1 VVLMSAHHAKPKP
14 YIIGLTG
21 GIASGKTTASKY
33 FQEKGLTVIDSDQI
47 VKNLWNTNE
56 EMIQKVESIFGFEIR
71 SKTDKK
77 KLSQLIFNDKK
88 LRLKLNDII
97 HPYVFHEIHSFIEL
111 HEEEHLFVIDMPLL
125 FEVGYE
131 KKCDV
136 TCLVYVNKKIQI
148 ERLMKRDN
156 LSQKEAEKRIDA
168 QLDIEEKKVKADV
181 IFDNQLDLNYL
192 YYQIDQFIRGLKDE
206 K

>member
-1 VVLMSAHHAKPKP
+1 MSAHHVKPKP

-21 GIASGKTTASKY
+21 GIASGKTTVSKY

-47 VKNLWNTNE
+47 VKKLWIENE
-56 EMIQKVESIFGFEIR
+56 EMIQKAESLFGFDI
-71 SKTDKK
+71 KTKADKK
-77 KLSQLIFNDKK
+77 KLSQAIFNDKK
-88 LRLKLNDII
+88 LRLKLNDIV
-97 HPYVFHEIHSFIEL
+97 HPYVYHEIQKYIDE
-111 HEEEHLFVIDMPLL
+111 HEDIHKFVIDMPLL

-136 TCLVYVNKKIQI
+136 TCLVYVSKDIQV
-148 ERLMKRDN
+148 ERLMKRDG
-156 LSQKEAEKRIDA
+156 LSKDEAQKRVLA

-181 IFDNQLDLNYL
+181 IFDNQTDLNYL
-192 YYQIDQFIRGLKDE
+192 HYQIDQFIRGLEDE

>member
-1 VVLMSAHHAKPKP
+1 MSAHHVKPKP

-21 GIASGKTTASKY
+21 GIASGKTTASNY

-47 VKNLWNTNE
+47 VKKLWNENE
-56 EMIQKVESIFGFEIR
+56 EMIQKVESLFGFQIR
-71 SKTDKK
+71 TKADKK
-77 KLSQLIFNDKK
+77 KLSQAIFNDKK
-88 LRLKLNDII
+88 MRLKLNDIV
-97 HPYVFHEIHSFIEL
+97 HPYVFFEINTTIETN
-111 HEEEHLFVIDMPLL
+111 ENEHLFIIDMPLL

-136 TCLVYVNKKIQI
+136 TCLVYVNKKTQI
-148 ERLMKRDN
+148 ERLMKRDS
-156 LSQKEAEKRIDA
+156 LTQKEAKKRVDA
-168 QLDIEEKKVKADV
+168 QLDIDKKKEKADV

>member
-1 VVLMSAHHAKPKP
+1 MSAHHAKPKP

-47 VKNLWNTNE
+47 VKKLWNENE
-56 EMIQKVESIFGFEIR
+56 EMIQKAESLFGFAIR
-71 SKTDKK
+71 TKADKK
-77 KLSQLIFNDKK
+77 KLSQLIFNDKR

-97 HPYVFHEIHSFIEL
+97 HPYVYSEIHKFIES
-111 HEEEHLFVIDMPLL
+111 HEEKHLFVIDMPLL

-131 KKCDV
+131 KKCNV
-136 TCLVYVNKKIQI
+136 TCLVYVNRSIQI
-148 ERLMKRDN
+148 DRLMKRDS
-156 LSQKEAEKRIDA
+156 LSQNEAEKRIDA

-192 YYQIDQFIRGLKDE
+192 YYQIDQFIRGLEDE

>member
-1 VVLMSAHHAKPKP
+1 MSAHHVKPKP

-47 VKNLWNTNE
+47 VKKLWNGNE
-56 EMIQKVESIFGFEIR
+56 EMIHKAESLFGFGINT
-71 SKTDKK
+71 KADKK
-77 KLSQLIFNDKK
+77 KLSQAIFNDKK
-88 LRLKLNDII
+88 LRLKLNDIV
-97 HPYVFHEIHSFIEL
+97 HPYVFHEIQNQIDKHDDTHI
-111 HEEEHLFVIDMPLL
+111 FVIDMPLL

-136 TCLVYVNKKIQI
+136 TCLVYVSKDIQI
-148 ERLMKRDN
+148 ERLMKRDG
-156 LSQKEAEKRIDA
+156 LSHEEAQKRVQA

-181 IFDNQLDLNYL
+181 IFDNQTDLNYL
-192 YYQIDQFIRGLKDE
+192 HYQIDQFIRGLEDE